1 MIARQE
7 YVGQS
12 LFCSTIYAIECRGI
26 GCFILYICIKRK
38 NLKTF
43 FVFEFSICIFA
54 GVIMANYMTQQEKV
68 VKHVSEMIKMLGVK
82 SVRMD
87 DVANDLGMSKR
98 TLYEMFGDKEEML
111 YASLCFM
118 MDEHARTLTKLA
130 AACDSM
136 LEILLMS
143 VRELC
148 KSGVSSEMECRLS
161 TNLKKFYPN
170 IYDRIQRYHAEQG
183 LANLR
188 YALDRCRAEGYL
200 DENADIELMARLFLT
215 NMGVVMNGNNISLP
229 EGVSKEKAFSV
240 LIINFLRGMA
250 SVEGLRKIDEILA
263 RERGLVSRTAVN

>member
-1 MIARQE
+1 
-7 YVGQS
+7 
-12 LFCSTIYAIECRGI
+12 
-26 GCFILYICIKRK
+26 
-38 NLKTF
+38 
-43 FVFEFSICIFA
+43 
-54 GVIMANYMTQQEKV
+54 MTQQEKV

-130 AACDSM
+130 TTCDSM

-148 KSGVSSEMECRLS
+148 KSGLSSEMECRLS

-215 NMGVVMNGNNISLP
+215 NMGVVMNSNNISLP